1 MNNLIKVPLLVLMFL
16 FGQTVF
22 AGPGGGHS
30 HDHGHHHGPISSE
43 QAVKK
48 ATKHVQKLVKTG
60 KIDSSWS
67 GVSSKSVEEK
77 SYGHGPEWVVTFEN
91 KSIEDPEKQTLYVFY
106 TINGKY
112 LASNFTGQ

>member
-1 MNNLIKVPLLVLMFL
+1 MNYSIKTSLVVLVLL
-16 FGQTVF
+16 FVQAAL
-22 AGPGGGHS
+22 AGPGHEHS
-30 HDHGHHHGPISSE
+30 HDHHHGPITSE

-48 ATKHVQKLVKTG
+48 ATKHVQKLVDSG
-60 KIDSSWS
+60 KIDASWS
-67 GVSSKSVEEK
+67 SAHSKSVEEK

-106 TINGKY
+106 TIDGKY